1 LRGSLQENWRI
12 AQMGS
17 RRFVNNM
24 LSVFDLEIAE
34 TSDASR
40 RISAR
45 VVFEYNRGTGLR
57 SFRILS
63 PGIPGSVA
71 SGLIAW
77 LEKNV
82 DPEDIELGFESRML
96 IAENPA
102 TPSPAHEHPGE
113 RNSA

>member
-1 LRGSLQENWRI
+1 
-12 AQMGS
+12 MGS
-17 RRFVNNM
+17 TRFVNNM

-45 VVFEYNRGTGLR
+45 VVFEYNRRTGLR

-71 SGLIAW
+71 SKLIAW

-82 DPEDIELGFESRML
+82 DPEDIELGFEPTML
-96 IAENPA
+96 MAGDFPTPPPA
-102 TPSPAHEHPGE
+102 L
-113 RNSA
+113 

>member
-1 LRGSLQENWRI
+1 
-12 AQMGS
+12 MGS

-34 TSDASR
+34 APNSSR
-40 RISAR
+40 GIFAR
-45 VVFEYNRGTGLR
+45 VVFEYNRRTGLR

-71 SGLIAW
+71 SKLIAW

-82 DPEDIELGFESRML
+82 DPEDIEFGFESRML
-96 IAENPA
+96 IAEDLGAP
-102 TPSPAHEHPGE
+102 PPGL
-113 RNSA
+113 

>member
-1 LRGSLQENWRI
+1 
-12 AQMGS
+12 MGS
-17 RRFVNNM
+17 KRFVNNM

-34 TSDASR
+34 TSEASR
-40 RISAR
+40 GISAR
-45 VVFEYNRGTGLR
+45 VVFEYNRRTGLR

-71 SGLIAW
+71 SKLIAW

-96 IAENPA
+96 TAETLA
-102 TPSPAHEHPGE
+102 TPPPAL
-113 RNSA
+113 

>member
-1 LRGSLQENWRI
+1 
-12 AQMGS
+12 MGS
-17 RRFVNNM
+17 KRFVNNM

-40 RISAR
+40 RICAR
-45 VVFEYNRGTGLR
+45 VVFEYNRRTGLR

-71 SGLIAW
+71 SKLIAW

-82 DPEDIELGFESRML
+82 DPEEIELGFESRM
-96 IAENPA
+96 IMAESLAAPPPA
-102 TPSPAHEHPGE
+102 L
-113 RNSA
+113 

>member
-1 LRGSLQENWRI
+1 
-12 AQMGS
+12 MGS

-34 TSDASR
+34 TSNSSR
-40 RISAR
+40 GIFAR
-45 VVFEYNRGTGLR
+45 VVFEYNRRTGLR

-63 PGIPGSVA
+63 PGIPGTVA
-71 SGLIAW
+71 SKLIAW

-96 IAENPA
+96 IAENLTTPPPA
-102 TPSPAHEHPGE
+102 S
-113 RNSA
+113 